1 MMQPAS
7 VAEVRRLDK
16 EKKSSLQPTIRGVTT
31 SIYLREEGTGVN
43 TLWSVMSHK
52 EEHVV
57 HRCSAQQSQTLFSTI
72 LSVYCTTPAA

>member
-31 SIYLREEGTGVN
+31 SIYLRKEGTGVN
-43 TLWSVMSHK
+43 TL
-52 EEHVV
+52 
-57 HRCSAQQSQTLFSTI
+57 
-72 LSVYCTTPAA
+72 

>member
-31 SIYLREEGTGVN
+31 SIYLRKEGTGVN
-43 TLWSVMSHK
+43 TLKSVMYHK
-52 EEHVV
+52 EG
-57 HRCSAQQSQTLFSTI
+57 
-72 LSVYCTTPAA
+72 